1 MKLGQLST
9 WKTNSLQIFLS
20 SILMIS
26 KGLITYKMLLGIAGA
41 VQFWHGKM
49 LGDFFVCDSLTTAL
63 ELCFRNNTHLLTTF
77 VVCKGFFPKF
87 LFSTLIISKRVDY
100 VQNIARHSRGR
111 QWNFGLGKCWGI
123 FFCDSLTTATT
134 LELGLVLF
142 SEAVSSREKVPA
154 PLFIHVPHIGFLA
167 SIFSWI
173 LTDQVH
179 QEKPRKE
186 KYRVII
192 K

>member
-1 MKLGQLST
+1 MQGIFS
-9 WKTNSLQIFLS
+9 QIF
-20 SILMIS
+20 ILHIDNKQ
-26 KGLITYKMLLGIAGA
+26 KGLIMYKMLLGIAGVGSEILA
-41 VQFWHGKM
+41 WENVEG
-49 LGDFFVCDSLTTAL
+49 
-63 ELCFRNNTHLLTTF
+63 
-77 VVCKGFFPKF
+77 
-87 LFSTLIISKRVDY
+87 
-100 VQNIARHSRGR
+100 
-111 QWNFGLGKCWGI
+111 

-134 LELGLVLF
+134 LELGLILF